1 MNRKNNTP
9 AGERRSVSPTCRFEP
24 RRPYAST
31 LAVLV
36 AAVAFPFDRAGAD
49 DKLAA
54 IAAPALEY
62 NRDIRPI
69 LAENCFAC
77 HGPDSAA
84 RKADLRLDRR
94 DDAVKS
100 GAITPGNLKESMLID
115 RIFADDA
122 EEVMPPPK
130 TLKKLTAAQ
139 KETLKQWIAS
149 GAQYQAHWSFIP
161 PTRPA
166 VPTFADPKAKA
177 WIRNPIDAFVYV
189 KLKAAGLEPAPEAD
203 RRTLARRLALD
214 LTGLPPDPA
223 DVGAFVADT
232 AADWYEKYV

>member
-1 MNRKNNTP
+1 
-9 AGERRSVSPTCRFEP
+9 RSVSPTCRLEP
-24 RRPYAST
+24 RRAYAST
-31 LAVLV
+31 LALLV
-36 AAVAFPFDRAGAD
+36 AAVAVPFDRAGAD
-49 DKLAA
+49 DKPAA
-54 IAAPALEY
+54 KAAPALEY

-139 KETLKQWIAS
+139 KETLKQWIIS
-149 GAQYQAHWSFIP
+149 GAGYQAHWSFIP
-161 PTRPA
+161 PTRPP
-166 VPTFADPKAKA
+166 VPDVSRDPKGSA
-177 WIRNPIDAFVYV
+177 WVRNPIDAFVS
-189 KLKAAGLEPAPEAD
+189 A
-203 RRTLARRLALD
+203 
-214 LTGLPPDPA
+214 
-223 DVGAFVADT
+223 
-232 AADWYEKYV
+232 

>member
-1 MNRKNNTP
+1 MKWPPRLVVLSSLCLCVSVVSSP
-9 AGERRSVSPTCRFEP
+9 AQ
-24 RRPYAST
+24 
-31 LAVLV
+31 
-36 AAVAFPFDRAGAD
+36 AAE
-49 DKLAA
+49 KLQ
-54 IAAPALEY
+54 Y
-62 NRDIRPI
+62 NRDVRPI

-149 GAQYQAHWSFIP
+149 
-161 PTRPA
+161 
-166 VPTFADPKAKA
+166 
-177 WIRNPIDAFVYV
+177 
-189 KLKAAGLEPAPEAD
+189 
-203 RRTLARRLALD
+203 
-214 LTGLPPDPA
+214 
-223 DVGAFVADT
+223 
-232 AADWYEKYV
+232 